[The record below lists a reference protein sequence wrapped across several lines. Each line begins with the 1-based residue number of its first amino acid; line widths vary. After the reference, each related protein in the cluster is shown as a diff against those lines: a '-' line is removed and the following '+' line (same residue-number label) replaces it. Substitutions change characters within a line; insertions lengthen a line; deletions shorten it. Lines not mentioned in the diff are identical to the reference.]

1 MSKRVVVTGMG
12 IISPL
17 GHTIDEYWKNILAG
31 KSGVARI
38 SKFDPDAANLSVKI
52 AAEVRNFNPE
62 DYIDKK
68 QIKRMDV
75 FTQFALAGVKEALAQ
90 SKLIEQDASLD
101 KERIGVL
108 VGSGIGGIQSFTEN
122 IKNYLAKGRISP
134 FFIPLI
140 ITDMASGLISI
151 EYGYMGPNYSISTA
165 CATSNHSILNAF
177 NLIRNGEAD
186 IMVTGGSEGS
196 VMDLTV
202 CAFSTAQALSKRN
215 DAPEKASRPWD
226 KDRDGF
232 ILGEGAGILV
242 IESEESA
249 KKRGVKILAE
259 IMGGGMSA
267 DAYHMTAPHPE
278 GKGAALCMKNALKMS
293 GLKTTDIQHVNA
305 HGTSTELGDIAETNA
320 VKLVFGDHAKKL
332 KVNSTKSMTGHLLGA
347 AGAVEAIACIKG
359 LQEGKIHGTMNL
371 DNQDEQCDLDY
382 VPNKAIDYDVKY
394 SLSNSFGF
402 GGHNCSL
409 IFGRYDQ

>member
-305 HGTSTELGDIAETNA
+305 
-320 VKLVFGDHAKKL
+320 
-332 KVNSTKSMTGHLLGA
+332 
-347 AGAVEAIACIKG
+347 
-359 LQEGKIHGTMNL
+359 
-371 DNQDEQCDLDY
+371 
-382 VPNKAIDYDVKY
+382 
-394 SLSNSFGF
+394 
-402 GGHNCSL
+402 
-409 IFGRYDQ
+409 